1 MLLMLLDDLEAMS
14 EMNEDLFSQIEEIDP
29 EFAKDLEIEDG
40 TKFTEMKEEIARD
53 QRIIKELK
61 DC

>member
-1 MLLMLLDDLEAMS
+1 MANKNIHQQEFPDQVLTDLGF
-14 EMNEDLFSQIEEIDP
+14 DVEEIDP
-29 EFAKDLEIEDG
+29 EFAKNLEIEDG